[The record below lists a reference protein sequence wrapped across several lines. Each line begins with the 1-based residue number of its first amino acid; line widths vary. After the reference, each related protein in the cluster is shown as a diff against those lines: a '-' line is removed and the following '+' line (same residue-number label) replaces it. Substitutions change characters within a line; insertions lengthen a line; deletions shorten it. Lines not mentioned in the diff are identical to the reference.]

1 MSEHLILRDLDIENL
16 KDISVYEQHGGYQ
29 SLRKAVKEMT
39 PDQVTDVVKASG
51 LRGRGG
57 AGFPAGVKWSFLPKG
72 VFPRYLVAN
81 ADESEPGTFKDREM
95 MERNPHQF
103 IEGIA
108 IASYAIQCNHAFIY
122 IRGEFPAAAAA
133 LARAIADAQ
142 ARGYLGNNVFS
153 SDYTLTITVHRGA
166 GAYIC
171 GEETALLESLEGKLG
186 QPRVKPPFPASV
198 GLYNK
203 PTVINNVETLA
214 NVPIII
220 ERGAE
225 WYAKIGTPKSTGP
238 KVFCLSGHVN
248 RPGNY
253 EAPFGSI
260 TFRDLIYEFGGG
272 IRGGKKLKAILPAG
286 ASGPML
292 SPLAPA
298 GEAVMDVKLDFE
310 ALAPFG
316 SLLGSA
322 SVIALDEDTC
332 VVWAAKKMVR
342 FFEHESC
349 GKCTPCREGTYWMS
363 RVLERIDA
371 GIGTMGDIDLVAN
384 VATQMQG
391 RTLCPLGDFSTS
403 PVLGSVKIFRDEYER
418 HIKEHGCWAKN
429 NR

>member
-1 MSEHLILRDLDIENL
+1 MEHIILRDLDIP
-16 KDISVYEQHGGYQ
+16 DINQISIYEKHGGYQ
-29 SLRKAVKEMT
+29 AFRKAVKEMA

-81 ADESEPGTFKDREM
+81 ADESEPGTFKDRQI

-108 IASYAIQCNHAFIY
+108 IASYAIQCNNAFIY
-122 IRGEFPAAAAA
+122 IRGEFPYAADC
-133 LARAIADAQ
+133 LERAIANAEQ
-142 ARGYLGNNVFS
+142 RGYLGNNILGS
-153 SDYTLTITVHRGA
+153 NYQLQITVHRGA

-214 NVPIII
+214 NVPPII

-225 WYAKIGTPKSTGP
+225 WFAGIGTPKSTGP

-260 TFRDLIYEFGGG
+260 TFRDLIYDLGGG
-272 IRGGKKLKAILPAG
+272 IRGGKQLKAILPAG
-286 ASGPML
+286 ASAPML
-292 SPLAPA
+292 TDAAL
-298 GEAVMDVKLDFE
+298 DVKLDYE
-310 ALAPFG
+310 SVQAAG

-322 SVIALDEDTC
+322 SVIVMDEDTC
-332 VVWAAKKMVR
+332 MVWAAKKMTR

-349 GKCTPCREGTYWMS
+349 GKCTPCREGTYWLS
-363 RVLERIDA
+363 RVLERIDD
-371 GIGTMGDIDLVAN
+371 GVGTMGDVDLLTSVAN
-384 VATQMQG
+384 QMVG
-391 RTLCPLGDFSTS
+391 RTLCPLGDFATS
-403 PVLGSVKIFRDEYER
+403 PVLGSVKLFREEYER
-418 HIKEHGCWAKN
+418 HVREKGCWARGK
-429 NR
+429 

>member
-1 MSEHLILRDLDIENL
+1 MTEHIILRDLDIENI
-16 KDISVYEQHGGYQ
+16 KDISVYEKHGGYQ

-81 ADESEPGTFKDREM
+81 ADESEPGTFKDRQM

-103 IEGIA
+103 IEGIT

-122 IRGEFPAAAAA
+122 IRGEFPVAADS
-133 LARAIADAQ
+133 LERAIADAE
-142 ARGYLGNNVFS
+142 ARGYVGKNIFG
-153 SDYTLTITVHRGA
+153 SDYALTITVHRGA

-253 EAPFGSI
+253 EAPFGSVS
-260 TFRDLIYEFGGG
+260 FRDLIYDFGGG

-286 ASGPML
+286 ASGPMV
-292 SPLAPA
+292 SPLAN
-298 GEAVMDVKLDFE
+298 EAVMDVKLDFE

-322 SVIALDEDTC
+322 SVIVLDEDTC
-332 VVWAAKKMVR
+332 VVWAAKKMTR

-349 GKCTPCREGTYWMS
+349 GKCTPCREGTYWLS
-363 RVLERIDA
+363 RVLERIDD
-371 GIGTMGDIDLVAN
+371 GVGTLGDIDLLSS

-391 RTLCPLGDFSTS
+391 RTLCPLGDFATS
-403 PVLGSVKIFRDEYER
+403 PTLGSVKIFRDEYER
-418 HIKEHGCWAKN
+418 HIKEHGCWARK
-429 NR
+429 

>member
-1 MSEHLILRDLDIENL
+1 MLMEHLILRDLDIPNL
-16 KDISVYEQHGGYQ
+16 KDISVYEQHGGYGA
-29 SLRKAVKEMT
+29 LRKAVKEMT

-72 VFPRYLVAN
+72 VFPRYLVVN
-81 ADESEPGTFKDREM
+81 ADESEPGTFKDRQM
-95 MERNPHQF
+95 MENNAHQLL
-103 IEGIA
+103 EGIA

-122 IRGEFPAAAAA
+122 IRGEFPYAAEC
-133 LARAIADAQ
+133 LNRAIADAEE
-142 ARGYLGNNVFS
+142 RGYLGKNILG
-153 SDYTLTITVHRGA
+153 SDFNLTVTVHRGA

-203 PTVINNVETLA
+203 PTVINNVETLC
-214 NVPIII
+214 NVPVII

-253 EAPFGSI
+253 EAPFGSM
-260 TFRDLIYEFGGG
+260 TFHDLIYDFGGG
-272 IRGGKKLKAILPAG
+272 IRNGKKLKAILPAG
-286 ASGPML
+286 ASGPMIN
-292 SPLAPA
+292 PA
-298 GEAVMDVKLDFE
+298 MNEAVMDAKLDFE

-322 SVIALDEDTC
+322 SVIILDEDTC
-332 VVWAAKKMVR
+332 VVWAAKKMTH

-363 RVLERIDA
+363 RVLERIDS
-371 GIGTMGDIDLVAN
+371 GVGTLSDIDLLTN
-384 VATQMQG
+384 VATQIQG
-391 RTLCPLGDFSTS
+391 RTLCPLGDFATS
-403 PVLGSVKIFRDEYER
+403 PALGTVKAFREEYER
-418 HIKEHGCWAKN
+418 HIKEHGCWAKK
-429 NR
+429 

>member
-1 MSEHLILRDLDIENL
+1 MEHLILRDLDIENI

-29 SLRKAVKEMT
+29 SLRKAVREMT
-39 PDQVTDVVKASG
+39 PDQVIDTVKASG

-81 ADESEPGTFKDREM
+81 ADESEPGTFKDREI

-108 IASYAIQCNHAFIY
+108 IASYAIQCNNAFVY
-122 IRGEFPAAAAA
+122 IRGEFPRAADM
-133 LARAIADAQ
+133 LDRAIADAQ
-142 ARGYLGNNVFS
+142 ARGYVGKNVFG
-153 SDYTLTITVHRGA
+153 SDYNLQITVHRGA

-203 PTVINNVETLA
+203 PTVINNVETLS

-260 TFRDLIYEFGGG
+260 SFRDLIYDFGGG

-286 ASGPML
+286 ASGPMV
-292 SPLAPA
+292 SPLAPT

-371 GIGTMGDIDLVAN
+371 GIGTLGDVDLVAS

-429 NR
+429 KT

>member
-1 MSEHLILRDLDIENL
+1 MEHIILRDLDIENL
-16 KDISVYEQHGGYQ
+16 KDISVYEQHCGYQ

-81 ADESEPGTFKDREM
+81 ADESEPGTFKDREI

-122 IRGEFPAAAAA
+122 IRGEFPVAADS
-133 LARAIADAQ
+133 LERAIAEAE
-142 ARGYLGNNVFS
+142 ARGYLGKNIFGSEYQLQV
-153 SDYTLTITVHRGA
+153 TVHRGA

-225 WYAKIGTPKSTGP
+225 WYSKIGTPKSTGP

-260 TFRDLIYEFGGG
+260 SFRDLIYDFGGG

-286 ASGPML
+286 ASGPMV
-292 SPLAPA
+292 SPLAN
-298 GEAVMDVKLDFE
+298 EAVMDVKLDFE

-322 SVIALDEDTC
+322 SVIVLDEDTC

-342 FFEHESC
+342 FFEHEAC

-371 GIGTMGDIDLVAN
+371 GIGTIGDVDLVAS

-418 HIKEHGCWAKN
+418 HIREHGCWARK
-429 NR
+429 R

>member
-1 MSEHLILRDLDIENL
+1 MEHLILRDLDILNIANI
-16 KDISVYEQHGGYQ
+16 DVYEKSGGYRAL
-29 SLRKAVKEMT
+29 SKAIKEMA

-81 ADESEPGTFKDREM
+81 ADESEPGTFKDRQI

-103 IEGIA
+103 LEGIA
-108 IASYAIQCNHAFIY
+108 LCSYAIQCSHAFIY
-122 IRGEFPAAAAA
+122 IRGEFPYAADC
-133 LARAIADAQ
+133 LERAIAEAE
-142 ARGYLGNNVFS
+142 AKNYLGEKILGT
-153 SDYTLTITVHRGA
+153 DYQLKITVHRGA

-214 NVPIII
+214 NVPLII

-225 WYAKIGTPKSTGP
+225 WFAKIGTPKSTGP

-253 EAPFGSI
+253 EAPFGSLS
-260 TFRDLIYEFGGG
+260 FRDLIYDFGGG
-272 IRGGKKLKAILPAG
+272 IRNGKKLKAILPAG
-286 ASGPML
+286 ASGPMV
-292 SPLAPA
+292 SPLVT
-298 GEAVMDVKLDFE
+298 EAVMDAKLDFE

-322 SVIALDEDTC
+322 SVIVLDEDTC
-332 VVWAAKKMVR
+332 VVWAAKKMIR
-342 FFEHESC
+342 FFQHESC
-349 GKCTPCREGTYWMS
+349 GKCTPCREGTYWLL
-363 RVLERIDA
+363 RVLERIDE
-371 GIGTMGDIDLVAN
+371 GTGKPGDVDLLVSVAN
-384 VATQMQG
+384 QMQG
-391 RTLCPLGDFSTS
+391 R
-403 PVLGSVKIFRDEYER
+403 
-418 HIKEHGCWAKN
+418 
-429 NR
+429 

>member
-1 MSEHLILRDLDIENL
+1 MA
-16 KDISVYEQHGGYQ
+16 VYEKNGGYQ
-29 SLRKAVKEMT
+29 ALRRAVKEMT
-39 PDQVTDVVKASG
+39 PDQVTEAVKASG

-81 ADESEPGTFKDREM
+81 ADESEPGTFKDRQM

-103 IEGIA
+103 LEGIA
-108 IASYAIQCNHAFIY
+108 IASYAIQCQHAFIY
-122 IRGEFPAAAAA
+122 IRGEFPYAA
-133 LARAIADAQ
+133 LCLERAIADAEKS
-142 ARGYLGNNVFS
+142 GYLGEKILG
-153 SDYTLTITVHRGA
+153 SDYHLQVTVHRGA

-214 NVPIII
+214 NVPAII
-220 ERGAE
+220 ERGAN
-225 WYAKIGTPKSTGP
+225 WFAGIGTPKSTGT

-253 EAPFGSI
+253 EAPFGAI
-260 TFRDLIYEFGGG
+260 TFRELIYDFGGG
-272 IRGGKKLKAILPAG
+272 IRNGRNLKAILPAG
-286 ASGPML
+286 ASGPMV
-292 SPLAPA
+292 SPLANE
-298 GEAVMDVKLDFE
+298 GVMDVKLDFE

-322 SVIALDEDTC
+322 SVIVLDEDTC

-363 RVLERIDA
+363 RVLERIDD
-371 GIGTMGDIDLVAN
+371 GVGTLADVGLVENVAN
-384 VATQMQG
+384 QMQG

-403 PVLGSVKIFRDEYER
+403 PVLGSVKIFREEYER
-418 HIKEHGCWAKN
+418 HIKEHGCWAKK
-429 NR
+429 